1 MTKKERG
8 NFGSKLG
15 VILAS
20 AGSAVGL
27 GNIWRFPYETGNHGG
42 AAFILIYLGCILLLG
57 LPIMI
62 AEFLIGRHSQ
72 ANTARAYQILAP
84 GTQWRWVGRMGVLAG
99 FLILGYY
106 SVVAGWTLEY
116 IFEAV
121 SNSFAGKTPAEFIS
135 SFQSFSSNPWRPAL
149 WLTLFLLA
157 THFIIVKG
165 VEKGIE
171 KSSKIMMP
179 TLFIIILILVG
190 CSVTL
195 PGAGKGIEFLLKPDF
210 SKVDGNVF
218 LGAMGQAFFSLSL
231 GMGCLCTYA
240 SYFSKNTNLT
250 RTAFSVGIIDTF
262 VAVLAGFIIFPAAFS
277 VGIQP
282 DAGPSLIFITLPN
295 VFQQAFS
302 VGIIDTFVAVLA
314 GFIIF
319 PAAFSVGIQPDA
331 GPSLIFI
338 TLPNVFQQA
347 FSGIPILA
355 YIFSVMFYVLLA
367 LAALTST
374 ISLHEVVTAYL
385 HEEFNFT
392 RGKAARLVTTGCIL
406 LGILCSLSLGVTK
419 EFTIFGLGMF
429 DLFDFV
435 TAKLMLPLGG
445 LLISIF
451 TGWYLDKKLVWSEIT
466 NNGTLKVP
474 TYKLI
479 IFILKYVAPIAI
491 SVIFINELGLL
502 K

>member
-62 AEFLIGRHSQ
+62 AESLIGRHSQ

-302 VGIIDTFVAVLA
+302 
-314 GFIIF
+314 
-319 PAAFSVGIQPDA
+319 
-331 GPSLIFI
+331 
-338 TLPNVFQQA
+338 
-347 FSGIPILA
+347 GIPILA